1 MNKRRFTINEETNK
15 FGIGGFY
22 GDLFD
27 HLWNYIS
34 RGNRVILALH
44 RSTMKMK
51 PYRFMTKARVK
62 NEKENFKRIG
72 NCFNDILPIW
82 LQLEQQSKRH

>member
-1 MNKRRFTINEETNK
+1 MYIHVKQDANKL
-15 FGIGGFY
+15 GIGGFY

-27 HLWNYIS
+27 HLRNYIS

-44 RSTMKMK
+44 CSTMQMEL
-51 PYRFMTKARVK
+51 YRFMTKARIK

-72 NCFNDILPIW
+72 NCFNDILSIW